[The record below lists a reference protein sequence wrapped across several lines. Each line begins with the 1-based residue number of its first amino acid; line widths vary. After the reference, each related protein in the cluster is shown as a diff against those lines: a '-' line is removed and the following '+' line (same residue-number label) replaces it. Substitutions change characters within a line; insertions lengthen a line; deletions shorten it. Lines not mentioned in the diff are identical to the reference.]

1 MRHLA
6 LAFQRTT
13 VENAGAAGQTTAS
26 HNERERERERR
37 NLVPQLRQLAEQ
49 LAAKIHAGSA
59 AQARRLA
66 HQYMLPPI
74 AWGFLAA
81 CLQQQGVPAE
91 EIVGVLS

>member
-13 VENAGAAGQTTAS
+13 VENAGAADQTTTS
-26 HNERERERERR
+26 HNECERR